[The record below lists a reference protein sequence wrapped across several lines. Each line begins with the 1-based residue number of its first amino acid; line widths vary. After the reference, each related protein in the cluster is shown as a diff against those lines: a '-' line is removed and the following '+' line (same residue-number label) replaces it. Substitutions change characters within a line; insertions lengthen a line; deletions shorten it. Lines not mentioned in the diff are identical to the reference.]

1 MHASLSQ
8 RLQAVNQK
16 IEDLYS
22 QLQSYNNEQL
32 NRKPG
37 PGQWSVLQVM
47 HHLIQAETL
56 SERYVRKKLSFNPEL
71 KPAGLAGAFR
81 LFLVRIN
88 FVLPFKY
95 KAPPG
100 VGDDVLPETSTLED
114 TMQQW
119 RRQRQSLK
127 ELLESLPN
135 GYHNKA
141 LYKHPLAGKLSL
153 VQMLDFFEFHIQ
165 RHLGQIE
172 RTLKV

>member
-1 MHASLSQ
+1 MHALLSR
-8 RLQAVNQK
+8 RLQAVNSLM
-16 IEDLYS
+16 EALYER
-22 QLQSYNNEQL
+22 LKTYNNEQL
-32 NRKPG
+32 NRRPG
-37 PGQWSVLQVM
+37 PQQWSVLQVM

-71 KPAGLAGAFR
+71 KPAGLAGALR

-95 KAPPG
+95 KAPKG
-100 VGDDVLPETSTLED
+100 VGDDVLPETSTLEE
-114 TMQQW
+114 TIQQW
-119 RRQRQSLK
+119 RLQRQSLR
-127 ELLESLPN
+127 ELLDSLPE

>member
-1 MHASLSQ
+1 MHPSLSK
-8 RLQAVNQK
+8 RLQAVNQL
-16 IEDLYS
+16 IEDLYTRLKTHS
-22 QLQSYNNEQL
+22 HEQL

-37 PGQWSVLQVM
+37 PGQWSVLQIM

-71 KPAGLAGAFR
+71 KPAGLANAFR

-100 VGDDVLPETSTLED
+100 VGDDVLPDTSTLED
-114 TMQQW
+114 TIQQW
-119 RRQRQSLK
+119 RKQRQSLS
-127 ELLESLPN
+127 ELLENLPE
-135 GYHNKA
+135 GYHAKA

-153 VQMLDFFEFHIQ
+153 VQMLDFFELHIQ

-172 RTLKV
+172 RTLRG

>member
-1 MHASLSQ
+1 MHTSLSR
-8 RLQAVNQK
+8 RLQSVNQM

-22 QLQSYNNEQL
+22 RLQAHSEEQL

-37 PGQWSVLQVM
+37 PQQWSVLQVM

-71 KPAGLAGAFR
+71 KPVGLAGAFR

-100 VGDDVLPETSTLED
+100 VGDGVLPDSSTLED
-114 TMQQW
+114 TIQQW
-119 RRQRQSLK
+119 RKQRQSLK
-127 ELLESLPN
+127 ELLDGLPE

-172 RTLKV
+172 RTLRQ